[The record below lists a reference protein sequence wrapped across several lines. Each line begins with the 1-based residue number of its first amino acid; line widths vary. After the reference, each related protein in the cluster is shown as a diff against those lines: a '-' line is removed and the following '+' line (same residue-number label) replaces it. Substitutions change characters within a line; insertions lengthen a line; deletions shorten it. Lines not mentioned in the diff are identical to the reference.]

1 MNISQ
6 QSENQ
11 MKAFRET
18 LEVSKLVDLGFSAYA
33 FTYDNKRSGRAKIF
47 RSD

>member
-1 MNISQ
+1 
-6 QSENQ
+6 

-18 LEVSKLVDLGFSAYA
+18 LEVSELVDLGFSAYA